1 MSNASNA
8 ILAFPEYAL
17 VRGWQYQL
25 LSPTY
30 ERGFL
35 TVGGK
40 EIRKVL
46 NGPLVITFAAFA
58 VVGSLDA
65 KYTKIRIKIIN
76 EKGRILTLVDNTFYE
91 VFETMPSHAAITSN
105 APFISSFDEIS
116 KSYVWAFAPFR
127 EYLVVRAGEKV
138 EADLI
143 PPQNP
148 IEETTPTT
156 YSYSILVIYREY
168 ESDFGERV

>member
-25 LSPTY
+25 LTPTY

-40 EIRKVL
+40 EVSKTL

-65 KYTKIRIKIIN
+65 KYTKIRIKIISEN
-76 EKGRILTLVDNTFYE
+76 GRILTLVDNTFYE

-105 APFISSFDEIS
+105 APFISSYDEIS

-148 IEETTPTT
+148 IEETGPTT

-168 ESDFGERV
+168 ERDFGERV

>member
-1 MSNASNA
+1 MGNASNA

-25 LSPTY
+25 ISPTY
-30 ERGFL
+30 EQGFL
-35 TVGGK
+35 KVGGK
-40 EIRKVL
+40 EVEKVL
-46 NGPLVITFAAFA
+46 NGPLVITFAAA
-58 VVGSLDA
+58 VVAGSLDA
-65 KYTKIRIKIIN
+65 KYTKIRIRIIN
-76 EKGRILTLVDNTFYE
+76 EKGHVLTLVENTFYE

-116 KSYVWAFAPFR
+116 KSYVWAMAPFR

-138 EADLI
+138 EIELI

-148 IEETTPTT
+148 IEETAPTT
-156 YSYSILVIYREY
+156 YSYAYTIIYREY